1 MLRDWAYIIQLPIN
15 PLVYCLV
22 MLLGWVCIT
31 PFLKPYY
38 NIDKVGFEINNYYLL
53 IN

>member
-1 MLRDWAYIIQLPIN
+1 
-15 PLVYCLV
+15 

-38 NIDKVGFEINNYYLL
+38 NIDKVGFEINNYYIILL
-53 IN
+53 FFIIYYLFFSLSLKENGLEE